1 MVGIQSTSQS
11 YEEDGLL
18 LKPIEPKGKGVFATR
33 EFSAEEEILQFTG
46 KIQDVSVYSDLTHA
60 LQVGPREFMSA
71 SGRLDDYVNHS
82 CCPNTG
88 VRLVDGRVVLIAI
101 RNIPVGEEISF
112 DYATTQ
118 DGGFDS
124 IQECECG
131 VSNCRKFIG
140 DFNCLPEDIKLNYIR
155 LNVVLPHTLKN

>member
-1 MVGIQSTSQS
+1 MSIESGDSESD
-11 YEEDGLL
+11 EDGLL
-18 LKPIEPKGKGVFATR
+18 LRHIEPKGRGVFATR
-33 EFSAEEEILQFTG
+33 EFRIGEQVLVFTG
-46 KIQDVSVYSDLTHA
+46 KVQDVSVYSDLTHA

-71 SGRLDDYVNHS
+71 SGKLDDYVNHS

-88 VRLVDGRVVLIAI
+88 VRLVEGRVVLIAI
-101 RNIPVGEEISF
+101 RNITVGEEISF

-131 VSNCRKFIG
+131 VPNCRKFIG
-140 DFNCLPEDIKLNYIR
+140 DFNCLPEDVRLNYIK
-155 LNVVLPHTLKN
+155 LDAVLPDLVKK